1 MILQSKNGKGW
12 GRFGIITALMIIFLI
27 ALLSCVEE
35 PDDLMPWQHSDE
47 WTRISAS
54 GGQVGP
60 CVYSI
65 MEDRNGNMWF
75 GTNNGVTRLSEN
87 GTLTRFGQQEGI
99 LGTHVYAI
107 IEAADGTFYMGTN
120 QGFTISSG
128 ETVSN
133 IETLLDTKFE
143 VLDII
148 QDSRKNIWLATDLF
162 GAIFLS
168 AEDGE
173 LYQPN
178 YSECPGCYYANS
190 VFEDS
195 KNNIWIGSMGGAL
208 KYDYNSL
215 KIYSAANGL
224 SSNAVQSIAE
234 DRWGDIWIGP
244 RGGKDLGRF
253 NGSSIELVTMLTD
266 YDTDYVMDIMLD
278 KSGDLWFG
286 LVSAGAVKYNG
297 SFMRQYVESDGLTD
311 PSVMSLYTDSKGN
324 IWLGSLS
331 SGVFKF
337 SPGIKSKHE

>member
-1 MILQSKNGKGW
+1 MKIFIKTTKPVIGLLPAG
-12 GRFGIITALMIIFLI
+12 LMLIFLTSLI
-27 ALLSCVEE
+27 SCVDE
-35 PDDLMPWQHSDE
+35 PDDLIPWQHSDE

-54 GGQVGP
+54 GGLSGN

-65 MEDRNGNMWF
+65 MEDRSGNMWF
-75 GTNNGVTRLSEN
+75 GTNNGLTRLSEN
-87 GTLTRFGQQEGI
+87 GQLTRYGQQDGL
-99 LGTHVYAI
+99 LGMHVYAI
-107 IEAADGTFYMGTN
+107 MEAADGTFYMGTN
-120 QGFTISSG
+120 RGLTISYG

-133 IETLLDTKFE
+133 IETLLDYEFE

-148 QDSRKNIWLATDLF
+148 EDNRNNIWFATDLF
-162 GAIFLS
+162 GAIFIS
-168 AEDGE
+168 DDDGN
-173 LYQPN
+173 LYQPD
-178 YSECPGCYYANS
+178 YTDCAGCYYANS

-224 SSNAVQSIAE
+224 SSDFVQSIAE

-244 RGGKDLGRF
+244 RGGKNIGRF
-253 NGSSIELVTMLTD
+253 NGSSVQLVTMLTD

-286 LVSAGAVKYNG
+286 LVSAGAVRYNG
-297 SFMRQYVESDGLTD
+297 SVMRQYAASDGLTD

-331 SGVFKF
+331 SGVFKYT
-337 SPGIKSKHE
+337 PGIKSTH